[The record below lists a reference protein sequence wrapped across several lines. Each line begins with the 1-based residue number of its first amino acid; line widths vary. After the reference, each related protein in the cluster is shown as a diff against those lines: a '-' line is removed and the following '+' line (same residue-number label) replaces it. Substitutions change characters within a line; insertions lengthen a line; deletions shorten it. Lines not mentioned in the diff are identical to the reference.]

1 MAIPV
6 EEMLPG
12 DLVSVRAG
20 AATRPPN
27 TDTEVDKDDKKEE
40 GDIEEEMAFTVG
52 ELPADV
58 LLLRGTA
65 VVNEAS
71 LTGES
76 VPQIKTSLTS
86 EPIDIDDH
94 LDMTG
99 VSEIWKTTINQFGSL
114 RRSTMPEREGGGGY
128 WRATINQFG
137 SLITRTM

>member
-1 MAIPV
+1 MAIPA

-20 AATRPPN
+20 AGTRPTPSAGADVK
-27 TDTEVDKDDKKEE
+27 TDKKTLKEMLKEE
-40 GDIEEEMAFTVG
+40 EELLEEEMAFTVG

-86 EPIDIDDH
+86 EPIDFEDN

-99 VSEIWKTTINQFGSL
+99 VRREIGHDC
-114 RRSTMPEREGGGGY
+114 
-128 WRATINQFG
+128 
-137 SLITRTM
+137 